1 MCPGSPDLYVLSRF
15 PCKKVPLS
23 LAIKISCVRGTMR
36 VHMKPPPS
44 DRIWY
49 GFTSMPEIEWEL
61 ESSVG
66 DRKITN
72 NHIASLIS
80 NRIKVFF
87 TSMSHD

>member
-1 MCPGSPDLYVLSRF
+1 MAREVLMCTMLSCF

-23 LAIKISCVRGTMR
+23 LAIKISSIRGTMR
-36 VHMKPPPS
+36 IHIKPPPG

-72 NHIASLIS
+72 SHIASLIS
-80 NRIKVFF
+80 NRIKVIF
-87 TSMSHD
+87 TYFP